1 MGNRKK
7 ESAQA
12 RKDAQQSL
20 YFASLTNIA
29 SSPRKIRLVIDMVR
43 GMEVN
48 RALAVLRYSNKRAS
62 ENVARTLKSAVA
74 NWEQKNEQH
83 ADEGQLYISK
93 IYVDE
98 APTLKRMR
106 ARAQGRGNRV
116 RKRRSNLTIYVDA
129 RDNAIN
135 E

>member
-7 ESAQA
+7 ESAKA
-12 RKDAQQSL
+12 RKEAQQSL

-29 SSPRKIRLVIDMVR
+29 STPRKMRLVIDMVR

-62 ENVARTLKSAVA
+62 EAVGRTLKSAVA

>member
-12 RKDAQQSL
+12 RTDAQQSL

-29 SSPRKIRLVIDMVR
+29 SSPRKMRLVIDMVR

>member
-1 MGNRKK
+1 MGKRKK
-7 ESAQA
+7 ESAKA
-12 RKDAQQSL
+12 RKEAQQSL

-29 SSPRKIRLVIDMVR
+29 SSPRKMRLVIDMVR

-62 ENVARTLKSAVA
+62 EVVGRTLKSAVA

-129 RDNAIN
+129 RDNAIY

>member
-7 ESAQA
+7 ESAKA
-12 RKDAQQSL
+12 RKEAQQSL

-29 SSPRKIRLVIDMVR
+29 SSPRKMRLVIDMVR

>member
-1 MGNRKK
+1 MGKRKK
-7 ESAQA
+7 ESAKA
-12 RKDAQQSL
+12 RKEAQQSL

-29 SSPRKIRLVIDMVR
+29 SSPRKMRLVIDMVR

>member
-29 SSPRKIRLVIDMVR
+29 SSPRKMRLVIDMVR

-62 ENVARTLKSAVA
+62 ENVARSLKSAVA

>member
-29 SSPRKIRLVIDMVR
+29 SSPRKMRLVIDMVR

-129 RDNAIN
+129 RENAIN

>member
-7 ESAQA
+7 ESAKA
-12 RKDAQQSL
+12 RKEAQQSL

-29 SSPRKIRLVIDMVR
+29 SSPRKMRLVIDMVR

-62 ENVARTLKSAVA
+62 EAVGRTLKSAVA

>member
-29 SSPRKIRLVIDMVR
+29 SSPRKMRLVIDMVR

-62 ENVARTLKSAVA
+62 ENVARTLKSAIA

>member
-7 ESAQA
+7 ESAKA

-29 SSPRKIRLVIDMVR
+29 SSPRKMRLVIDMVR

-62 ENVARTLKSAVA
+62 EVVGRTLKSAVA

-98 APTLKRMR
+98 APTLKRML

>member
-29 SSPRKIRLVIDMVR
+29 SSPRKMRLVIDMVR

-106 ARAQGRGNRV
+106 ARTQGRGNRV

>member
-29 SSPRKIRLVIDMVR
+29 SSPRKMRLVIDMVR

-98 APTLKRMR
+98 APMLKRMR

>member
-29 SSPRKIRLVIDMVR
+29 SSPRKMRLVIDMVR

-74 NWEQKNEQH
+74 IWEQKNEQH

>member
-12 RKDAQQSL
+12 RKDVQQSL

-29 SSPRKIRLVIDMVR
+29 SSPRKMRLVIDMVR

-62 ENVARTLKSAVA
+62 ENVARTLKSAIA

>member
-29 SSPRKIRLVIDMVR
+29 SSPRKMRLVIDMVR

-62 ENVARTLKSAVA
+62 EAVGRTLKSAVA

-106 ARAQGRGNRV
+106 ARARGRGNRV

>member
-29 SSPRKIRLVIDMVR
+29 SSPRKMRLVIDMVR

-62 ENVARTLKSAVA
+62 EDVARTLKSAVA

>member
-29 SSPRKIRLVIDMVR
+29 SSPRKMRLVIDMVR

-106 ARAQGRGNRV
+106 ARAQGPGNRV

>member
-7 ESAQA
+7 ESAKA
-12 RKDAQQSL
+12 RKEAQQSL

-29 SSPRKIRLVIDMVR
+29 SSPRKMRLVIDMVR

-62 ENVARTLKSAVA
+62 EVVGRTLKSAVA

-83 ADEGQLYISK
+83 ADEGQFYISK

>member
-1 MGNRKK
+1 MGKRKK
-7 ESAQA
+7 ESAKA
-12 RKDAQQSL
+12 RKEAQQSL

-29 SSPRKIRLVIDMVR
+29 SSPRKMRLVIDMVR

-62 ENVARTLKSAVA
+62 EAVGRTLKSAVA

-116 RKRRSNLTIYVDA
+116 RKRRSILTIYVDA

>member
-1 MGNRKK
+1 MGKRKK
-7 ESAQA
+7 ESAKA
-12 RKDAQQSL
+12 RKEAQQSL

-29 SSPRKIRLVIDMVR
+29 SSPRKMRLVIDMVR

-62 ENVARTLKSAVA
+62 EVVGRTLKSAVA

-83 ADEGQLYISK
+83 ADEGQLFISK

>member
-7 ESAQA
+7 ESAKA
-12 RKDAQQSL
+12 RKEAQQSL

-29 SSPRKIRLVIDMVR
+29 SSPRKMRLVIDMVR

-62 ENVARTLKSAVA
+62 EAVGRTLKSAVA

-106 ARAQGRGNRV
+106 ARAQGRGTRV

>member
-7 ESAQA
+7 ESAKA

-29 SSPRKIRLVIDMVR
+29 SSPRKMRLVIDMVR

-62 ENVARTLKSAVA
+62 EVVGRTLKSAVA

-83 ADEGQLYISK
+83 ADEGQPYISK

>member
-29 SSPRKIRLVIDMVR
+29 SSPRKMRLVIDMVR

-74 NWEQKNEQH
+74 NWEHKNEQH

>member
-20 YFASLTNIA
+20 YCASLTNIA
-29 SSPRKIRLVIDMVR
+29 SSPRKMRLVIDMVR

>member
-29 SSPRKIRLVIDMVR
+29 SSPRKMRLVIDMVR

-106 ARAQGRGNRV
+106 DRAQGRGNRV

>member
-1 MGNRKK
+1 MGKRKK
-7 ESAQA
+7 ESAKA
-12 RKDAQQSL
+12 RKEAQQSL

-29 SSPRKIRLVIDMVR
+29 SSPRKMRLVIDMVR

-62 ENVARTLKSAVA
+62 EAVGRTLKSAVA

>member
-29 SSPRKIRLVIDMVR
+29 SSPRKMRLVIDMVR

-98 APTLKRMR
+98 APTLKRMC

>member
-29 SSPRKIRLVIDMVR
+29 SSPRKMRLVIDMVR

-83 ADEGQLYISK
+83 ADEGQLFISK

>member
-29 SSPRKIRLVIDMVR
+29 SSPRKMRLVIDMVR

-62 ENVARTLKSAVA
+62 EVVGRTLKSAVA

-116 RKRRSNLTIYVDA
+116 RKRRSILTIYVDA

>member
-29 SSPRKIRLVIDMVR
+29 SSPRKMRLVIDMVR

-62 ENVARTLKSAVA
+62 EVVGRTLKSAVA

-106 ARAQGRGNRV
+106 ARAQGRGHRV

>member
-7 ESAQA
+7 ESAKA
-12 RKDAQQSL
+12 RKEAQQSL

-29 SSPRKIRLVIDMVR
+29 SSPRKMRLVIDMVR

-62 ENVARTLKSAVA
+62 EAVGRTLKSAVA

-116 RKRRSNLTIYVDA
+116 RKRRSILTIYVDA

>member
-29 SSPRKIRLVIDMVR
+29 SSPRKMRLVIDMVR

>member
-7 ESAQA
+7 ESAKA
-12 RKDAQQSL
+12 RKEAQQSL

-29 SSPRKIRLVIDMVR
+29 SSPRKMRLVIDMVR

-48 RALAVLRYSNKRAS
+48 RALAVLRYSNKR
-62 ENVARTLKSAVA
+62 

>member
-29 SSPRKIRLVIDMVR
+29 SSPRKMRLVIDMVR

-116 RKRRSNLTIYVDA
+116 RKRRSNLTICVDA

>member
-1 MGNRKK
+1 MGKRKK
-7 ESAQA
+7 ESAKV
-12 RKDAQQSL
+12 RKEAQQSL

-29 SSPRKIRLVIDMVR
+29 SSPRKMRLVIDMVR